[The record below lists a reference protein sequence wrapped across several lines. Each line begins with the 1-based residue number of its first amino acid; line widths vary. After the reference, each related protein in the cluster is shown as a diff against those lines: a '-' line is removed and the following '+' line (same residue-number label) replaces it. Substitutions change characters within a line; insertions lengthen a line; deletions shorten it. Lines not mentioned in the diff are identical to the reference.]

1 MKENSDDER
10 CKIHG
15 VATAQRNNCKDSQPL
30 IDDVNRNIY
39 RMSGKKSSSDG
50 KTPLYISESK

>member
-30 IDDVNRNIY
+30 INDMNQNIH
-39 RMSGKKSSSDG
+39 RMPGKEK
-50 KTPLYISESK
+50 KVAQTVRLYFK